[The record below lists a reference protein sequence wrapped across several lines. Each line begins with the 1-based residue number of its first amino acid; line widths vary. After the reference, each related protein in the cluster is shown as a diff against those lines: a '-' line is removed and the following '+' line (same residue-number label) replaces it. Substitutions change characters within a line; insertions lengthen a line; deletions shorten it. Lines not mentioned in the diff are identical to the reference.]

1 MKLAYLAGRF
11 SPTKA
16 ELRELRYK
24 FYGTSDPN
32 VRKDKL
38 VEAAINLKITE
49 IINRNIANAVHASAL
64 LAIAGEGRYGVVCP
78 HAAFAPIWSKIK
90 EIAPDSDLCA
100 PDSDFWYKS
109 SLALLE
115 SCEGIVMLPGWEESI
130 GAVRERDSAYN
141 DGKPI
146 ERMRSITL
154 PLAQIIIAKF
164 DKVLN
169 G

>member
-1 MKLAYLAGRF
+1 MKPIKIFVAGRF
-11 SPTKA
+11 NPTKA
-16 ELRELRYK
+16 EMKEIEENPRIHSWMDKGAFVGHL
-24 FYGTSDPN
+24 S
-32 VRKDKL
+32 KD
-38 VEAAINLKITE
+38 
-49 IINRNIANAVHASAL
+49 IIQRNIDNAVHASAL

-130 GAVRERDSAYN
+130 GAVRERDRAYN